1 VFTHSELESLGY
13 SAYVNDTALLYEKA
27 SRMLPLLGMGISSHE
42 LVVPGVYKVVYD
54 YSKIVY
60 VNYNPSVVEVEG
72 IMIAAKDF
80 VII

>member
-1 VFTHSELESLGY
+1 
-13 SAYVNDTALLYEKA
+13 
-27 SRMLPLLGMGISSHE
+27 MGISSHE